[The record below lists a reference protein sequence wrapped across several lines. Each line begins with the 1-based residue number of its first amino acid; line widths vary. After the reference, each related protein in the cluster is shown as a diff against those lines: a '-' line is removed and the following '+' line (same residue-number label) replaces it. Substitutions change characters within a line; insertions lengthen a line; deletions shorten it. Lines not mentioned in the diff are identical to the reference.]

1 MKSSAAVVL
10 SVRRRVCMNR
20 VDILRLSPILHN
32 AAVQEAT
39 SSKKGPHRQS
49 SSVLG
54 SQSETD
60 AASFQQLVLGIV
72 SLMLECD
79 TVYRSWRLDI
89 IVLTVHGPTAATLA
103 PTWRLLIVGNRG
115 VTGDATV
122 TATIPKTTTSDNEAF
137 IFTSKR
143 HESLFCK
150 EQQCN
155 DWKGTTSRALK
166 TILSGWD

>member
-10 SVRRRVCMNR
+10 SVHRRVRVNR
-20 VDILRLSPILHN
+20 VNILKLSPMLHN

-54 SQSETD
+54 SQSDTD

-79 TVYRSWRLDI
+79 ADYRNRRL
-89 IVLTVHGPTAATLA
+89 LTVHGPTAATLA
-103 PTWRLLIVGNRG
+103 PIWRLLIVGNRG
-115 VTGDATV
+115 VTGDATE
-122 TATIPKTTTSDNEAF
+122 TATIPKTTTSDMEAF

-143 HESLFCK
+143 PESLICK
-150 EQQCN
+150 V
-155 DWKGTTSRALK
+155 KAV
-166 TILSGWD
+166 